1 MSITARTFRPLY
13 RRWNSAI
20 ANANP
25 VSAEII
31 TRHNALIAVSTATI
45 SKPPA
50 STISS
55 NWMSKRKTFHSP
67 KDPTL
72 SRRRIKV
79 FPSLRGPATKDALG
93 ALTIKQLA
101 VLDPTGARG
110 KIFSRDNKDAIR
122 VGDIVQV
129 RRKNGEQPFAGVLLN
144 IRRRGVD
151 TGFLLRNQLTRVGVE
166 MWFKLFSPSIE
177 AIDLVQR
184 RAKRSKRA
192 KIYYMRKPTHDMGSV
207 QNIVAQ
213 YVRRRA
219 MLRGDGKK
227 DGGKRP
233 GHRR

>member
-1 MSITARTFRPLY
+1 
-13 RRWNSAI
+13 
-20 ANANP
+20 
-25 VSAEII
+25 
-31 TRHNALIAVSTATI
+31 
-45 SKPPA
+45 
-50 STISS
+50 
-55 NWMSKRKTFHSP
+55 
-67 KDPTL
+67 
-72 SRRRIKV
+72 
-79 FPSLRGPATKDALG
+79 
-93 ALTIKQLA
+93 LTIKQLA

-192 KIYYMRKPTHDMGSV
+192 KIYYMRYCFLYKKFTFFVRISGISIVNTVCRKPTHDMGSV